1 MGVSVEKRIASIIL
15 QLFLLLVGAGIS
27 PAQELHP
34 RLKSGEKAI
43 RSVLVLP
50 PKVEIVRQTVKGV
63 EGMIKE
69 SEEVEE
75 MVLKAITKVL
85 NEKKINLVNNP
96 FTAQALE
103 ANSELKYALADAQT
117 KYDALL
123 PKLRKQS
130 KDVAK
135 GRFTLGD
142 EVVKLNPDGSADAL
156 LFVRAYG
163 VKPTTGKTVLGAL
176 TLSLHVPFIS
186 LSIGLVDSRT
196 GEVLLFAKPI
206 GFGDAVDQ
214 GEKVL
219 DKPIAKSLTKLP
231 SAP

>member
-1 MGVSVEKRIASIIL
+1 VEKRIASIFL
-15 QLFLLLVGAGIS
+15 LLFLLLGRDGIAS
-27 PAQELHP
+27 AQELHP
-34 RLKSGEKAI
+34 KLKSAEKTI
-43 RSVLVLP
+43 RTILVLP

-69 SEEVEE
+69 SQEVEE
-75 MVLKAITKVL
+75 IVMKTVTKVL
-85 NEKKINLVNNP
+85 NEKKINLVNDP

-117 KYDALL
+117 RYDALL
-123 PKLRKQS
+123 PKLRKMS

-142 EVVKLNPDGSADAL
+142 EVVKLNPDGSSDAL
-156 LFVRAYG
+156 LFVRAHG
-163 VKPTTGKTVLGAL
+163 VKPTSGKTILGAL

-206 GFGDAVDQ
+206 GFGDAVAE
-214 GEKVL
+214 GEKL
-219 DKPIAKSLTKLP
+219 LYKPIAKSLKKLP
-231 SAP
+231 SAPK

>member
-1 MGVSVEKRIASIIL
+1 MEKRIASISL
-15 QLFLLLVGAGIS
+15 LLFLLSGRGGIAS
-27 PAQELHP
+27 AQELHP
-34 RLKSGEKAI
+34 KLKSGEKAI
-43 RSVLVLP
+43 RNVLLLP
-50 PKVEIVRQTVKGV
+50 PKVEIVRQTVKGM

-69 SEEVEE
+69 SQEVEE
-75 MVLKAITKVL
+75 TVIKMVTKVL
-85 NEKKINLVNNP
+85 SEKKINLVNNP

-103 ANSELKYALADAQT
+103 ANSEVKYALADIQSR
-117 KYDALL
+117 YDALL
-123 PKLRKQS
+123 PKLWKEP

-142 EVVKLNPDGSADAL
+142 EVVKLNSDGSPDAL
-156 LFVRAYG
+156 LFVRAHG
-163 VKPTTGKTVLGAL
+163 VKPTTGKTMLGAL
-176 TLSLHVPFIS
+176 TLRLHVPLIS

-206 GFGDAVDQ
+206 GFGDAVDE

-219 DKPIAKSLTKLP
+219 YKPIAKSLKKLP